1 MKLTEFSYQN
11 VWKTIEESALPVVL
25 YGMGNCADKVL
36 DELCRRGVEPA
47 GVMASDGFCRYQM
60 FRGYTVQ
67 KESDFEREY
76 GDFLLLLCFGSYLP
90 EVTAHID
97 AVAQRHPMLV
107 PNIPVAGDVLVDDGF
122 IEQYREEIYSAYS
135 LLADDQSRRVFKGAL
150 DFYYTGRLGYL
161 REIES
166 EKDEA
171 FREILR
177 LKEES
182 YLDLGAYRG
191 DTVEEFLRYTD
202 GYKEITAVEPNPKNH
217 QKLCDSLNGI
227 ANARAVHAGIS
238 DRTGTMKV
246 SRKAGRMPTLGDEN
260 GVEVPVLT
268 VDSMNLSPT
277 YIKVDIEGMESE
289 MLKGAENTLRAYKPK
304 LNLAAYHRSEDVFRL
319 VIQLH
324 AINPDYRIYLR
335 KHPYIPCWDLNIYAV

>member
-36 DELCRRGVEPA
+36 DELSRRGVEPA

-76 GDFLLLLCFGSYLP
+76 GDFLLLLCFGSSLP
-90 EVTAHID
+90 DVTAHID

-122 IEQYREEIYSAYS
+122 IERYREEIYSSYS
-135 LLADDQSRRVFKGAL
+135 LLADDQSRKVFQGAL

-227 ANARAVHAGIS
+227 ANARAVHAGIA
-238 DRTGTMKV
+238 DRTGVMTV

-277 YIKVDIEGMESE
+277 YIKADIEGMESE

-304 LNLAAYHRSEDVFRL
+304 LNLAAYHRSEDVFKL
-319 VIQLH
+319 VLQLH

>member
-36 DELCRRGVEPA
+36 DELSRRGVKPA

-67 KESDFEREY
+67 KESDFERDY
-76 GDFLLLLCFGSYLP
+76 GDFLLLLCFGSSLP

-122 IEQYREEIYSAYS
+122 IERYREEIYSAYS

-227 ANARAVHAGIS
+227 ANARAVHAGIA
-238 DRTGTMKV
+238 DRTGVMTV

-289 MLKGAENTLRAYKPK
+289 MLKGAENTLRTYKPK

-324 AINPDYRIYLR
+324 AISPDYRICLR